1 MRRLIADLV
10 FPIHSPE
17 IEQGMLLLDDHGAVA
32 DVLKPGDSG
41 YDHSS
46 AERLNGWLV
55 PGFVNAHCHLE
66 LSHLK
71 GKLREK
77 TGLDGFVEELM
88 EFRPDLTE
96 NIQQAMRDAD
106 SELTQNGIVAV
117 GDISNGSSSF
127 EIKAASEITYYTF
140 IERFGL
146 DPKKASV
153 SYQSGIQL
161 LELLS
166 KNPKNRL
173 GNLSPHAPYSVSTEL
188 FELISDQVSSVNGI
202 LSIHNQETQSENE
215 LFQTGKGKMHER
227 LLKMGIIKENFSPS
241 GKTSV
246 ETVLKFFPSSGKIQL
261 VHNTFTS
268 KRDLDLLETLKDRL
282 FLCLCPGAN
291 LYIENQLPDIP
302 LFWKNRFSLTIGTDS
317 LASNSQLSIL
327 NELLIIQN
335 SFPEIPVSELFSW
348 ASLNGAKL
356 LGLEKELGSFQSG
369 KRPGA
374 LLIQGV
380 DTKEKRILPAAR
392 VIRC

>member
-17 IEQGMLLLDDHGAVA
+17 IEQGMLLLDAQGTVV

-41 YDHSS
+41 YDHSN

-77 TGLDGFVEELM
+77 MGLDGFVEELM
-88 EFRPDLTE
+88 EFRPDLPE

-106 SELTQNGIVAV
+106 SELAQNGIVAV

-127 EIKAASEITYYTF
+127 GIKAESEITYYTF
-140 IERFGL
+140 VERFGL
-146 DPKKASV
+146 DPQKASA

-161 LELLS
+161 LELLG

-173 GNLSPHAPYSVSTEL
+173 GNLSPHAPYSVSPEL

-215 LFQTGKGKMHER
+215 LFQTGRGKMHER
-227 LLKMGIIKENFSPS
+227 LLKMGIVKENFSPS

-246 ETVLKFFPSSGKIQL
+246 ETVLKFFPASAKIQL
-261 VHNTFTS
+261 VHNTCTS
-268 KRDLDLLETLKDRL
+268 QKDLYLLETLKDRL
-282 FLCLCPGAN
+282 YLCLCPGAN
-291 LYIENQLPDIP
+291 LYIENQLPDIS
-302 LFWKNRFSLTIGTDS
+302 LFWKNGFTLTVGTDS
-317 LASNSQLSIL
+317 LASNNQLSIL

-369 KRPGA
+369 KHPGVM
-374 LLIQGV
+374 LIQGV
-380 DTKEKRILPAAR
+380 DTKEKRILPTAR
-392 VIRC
+392 VIRY